1 MIGLIKNTLCEFLAS
16 VICKSLHCIQLFI
29 LYQET
34 NPFSHNRYWFQT
46 PEALSIDGHYRSLI
60 YMRPLAIWGM
70 QYALSLPK
78 AVLEAPKMN
87 FMDRIH
93 LPPVSGGLHNETG
106 VRKIAKKTKCFSN
119 SVFNC
124 AC

>member
-1 MIGLIKNTLCEFLAS
+1 M
-16 VICKSLHCIQLFI
+16 QLFF
-29 LYQET
+29 LYQEI

-46 PEALSIDGHYRSLI
+46 PEAFTIDGHYRSLI
-60 YMRPLAIWGM
+60 YMRPLSIWGM
-70 QYALSLPK
+70 QYALAMPK
-78 AVLEAPKMN
+78 AVLEAPKIN

-93 LPPVSGGLHNETG
+93 LSPVSGGLHKETG
-106 VRKIAKKTKCFSN
+106 VKKIATKTKCFSS